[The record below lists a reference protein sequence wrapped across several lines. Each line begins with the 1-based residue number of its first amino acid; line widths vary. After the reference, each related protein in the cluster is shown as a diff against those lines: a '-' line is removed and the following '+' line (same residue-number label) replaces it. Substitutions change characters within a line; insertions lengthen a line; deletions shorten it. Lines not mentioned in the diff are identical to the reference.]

1 MTRRLAL
8 LALIALA
15 PGCTRN
21 AILELE
27 LDLPPQPSGSALY
40 AVVQV
45 RSQGSFDEPWDD
57 VPLEGLPLGTSCTRP
72 DPPIPCHDRMLD
84 PACSEVISIV
94 AGEDAITE
102 PLSVRVRFC
111 SDPTCS
117 APEDAGAAEQR
128 VEIERAFYVGHY
140 TQARVCIDEVPAV
153 TDPEPEVIDRCDVR
167 CREGTS
173 MLQCRLDGTH
183 FCE

>member
-1 MTRRLAL
+1 MTRRVL
-8 LALIALA
+8 LAFAILA
-15 PGCTRN
+15 SGCARN

-27 LDLPPQPSGSALY
+27 LDLPLQPSGSAPLY

-45 RSQGSFDEPWDD
+45 QSQGSFDQVWDD
-57 VPLEGLPLGTSCTRP
+57 VPLQGQPLSTICTRP

-94 AGEDAITE
+94 AGDGAITE
-102 PLSVRVRFC
+102 PLSIRVRFC

-117 APEDAGAAEQR
+117 GPGDSTAPEQR
-128 VEIERAFYVGHY
+128 IEIERAFYVGHY
-140 TQARVCIDEVPAV
+140 TQARVCFDEVPAA
-153 TDPEPEVIDRCDVR
+153 TDPEPEIIDRCEVR